1 MEENAYQLDLF
12 GSSSGS
18 SRDDIGWYSTVRDE
32 ATMIYEA
39 PANLYFL
46 A

>member
-12 GSSSGS
+12 GS

-32 ATMIYEA
+32 ATMIREA

>member
-12 GSSSGS
+12 GSS
-18 SRDDIGWYSTVRDE
+18 RDNIGRYSTVRDE

-39 PANLYFL
+39 PANFDFL